1 MTSTS
6 RMLNEIHV
14 FFLDARGNIDKLKI
28 VLVVSVGFS
37 VVSLGIFS
45 ATFIQSQ
52 LAKSDSNS
60 KIPRKMLTIDERVQA
75 LAQLSATSE
84 SPNNSNSTDTSTS
97 TPKKKGLT
105 EEEKMQI
112 LKQLS
117 AQN

>member
-6 RMLNEIHV
+6 RILNEIHV
-14 FFLDARGNIDKLKI
+14 FFLDARGRIDKLKI

-37 VVSLGIFS
+37 IISLGIFS

-52 LAKSDSNS
+52 LAISDSDS

-75 LAQLSATSE
+75 LAELSASSE
-84 SPNNSNSTDTSTS
+84 SNAPIAAGAATSS
-97 TPKKKGLT
+97 PKKKGLT